1 MTRLVLVAAS
11 TPARGLTI
19 GVFLAVL
26 AVTLGITFWA
36 ARGRGGGDEDQ
47 TSHHASSSSGSTW
60 DALSRRTSSAMRRS
74 GPSDNRR

>member
-1 MTRLVLVAAS
+1 MTRLVIVAAS

-36 ARGRGGGDEDQ
+36 ARGI
-47 TSHHASSSSGSTW
+47 
-60 DALSRRTSSAMRRS
+60 RS
-74 GPSDNRR
+74 D